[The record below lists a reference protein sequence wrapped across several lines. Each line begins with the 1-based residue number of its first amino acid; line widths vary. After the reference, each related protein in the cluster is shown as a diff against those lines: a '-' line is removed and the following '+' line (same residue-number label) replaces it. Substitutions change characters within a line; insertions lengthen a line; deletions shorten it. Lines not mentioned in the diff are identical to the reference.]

1 MYVYIKRLLD
11 VTLALLGL
19 IVLCPLMLITAIA
32 IKLDSEGP
40 VIFRQQRLGLK
51 GRPFVM
57 YKFRSMCVNA
67 EKQGVYEVK
76 GDSRVTRVGRIIRKT
91 SIDELPQ
98 FLNIIKGDMSI
109 VGPRPTLTYHPW
121 PFEDYSKE
129 QKKRF
134 DVRPGVTGWAQVNGR
149 KDISWEQRIEYDIEY
164 VDNLSFWFD
173 VKVFLKTVIQVIA
186 MQDNIN
192 TRKTA

>member
-121 PFEDYSKE
+121 LFEDYSKE